1 MVRITSDTGSLF
13 NIEEGKKIGVGIS
26 PLLVTIGGK
35 TYREF
40 EEISSRQFYDLILE
54 GNLPLSSQPPIGEV
68 IDLLNE
74 YSKGGE
80 DVINLSMA
88 DGLSGTYQTA
98 CAAKEQANHP
108 DKIHVI
114 NTKTLCGPLV
124 YLVNLANKMS
134 KEGHT
139 VQEILDRV
147 QKSIDNCRSFL
158 MPQDFDYLRRN
169 GRLTPIAAKL
179 GGLLKIQPIVTQ
191 TEDGTRLDS
200 FGIGRTF
207 KKAVE
212 KIINEMKKLKFD
224 NNYITYVSHAFAQE
238 QAHKAKEMIIK
249 AFPNMEIHIL
259 EISPAFITQGGPKCV
274 AVQSILR

>member
-13 NIEEGKKIGVGIS
+13 NIEEGRKIGVGIS

-68 IDLLNE
+68 VELFNE
-74 YSKGGE
+74 YSKDGE
-80 DVINLSMA
+80 EVINLSMA
-88 DGLSGTYQTA
+88 DGLSGTYQSA
-98 CAAKEQANHP
+98 CSAKKQADHP
-108 DKIHVI
+108 ERIHVI

-134 KEGHT
+134 KEGKT
-139 VQEILDRV
+139 VHEIKERM

-158 MPQDFDYLRRN
+158 MPQDFDYLKRN

-179 GGLLKIQPIVTQ
+179 SGFLKIQPIVTQ
-191 TEDGTRLDS
+191 TPDGTRLDS

-207 KKAVE
+207 AKAVD
-212 KIINEMKKLKFD
+212 KIVNEMKKSKYD
-224 NNYITYVSHAFAQE
+224 HNYITYVSHAFAKE
-238 QAHKAKEMIIK
+238 QAQKARDMIVK
-249 AFPNMEIHIL
+249 AFPNMEIQIL

-274 AVQSILR
+274 AVQSILK